1 LMKLTSLL
9 LLIFCLVTSLNAQT
23 LTANFHPDNKA
34 SNTSQFPLKS
44 GLLTNTGDVYQFG
57 SESEVTIS
65 NPVGFSVS
73 DDGRLIGSLQSRG
86 GLSAVVYNSE
96 GMELLNTDLQN
107 VSLTDETIRL
117 KLLNTGEFIVRDNV
131 ANFSFFDAAGSRAS
145 TYSNSASTSGGE
157 QTSQI
162 AVSDN
167 GVTKVVYNPVIQYQ
181 DSQGSRIF
189 RITGDSEAEEFFSSM
204 NRVIL
209 TLSVSKSNHTI
220 SVITQDNGG
229 LRSLHWFDRFG
240 NLLFEME
247 SDLDIQGF
255 SMTEDGHFATIY
267 SENRVQVYNTATTE
281 RLGSASSQSAIV
293 KAAYFPESN
302 LILTLGGNFNDKEID
317 SPDITAVDLQKRQ
330 IERVRL
336 NENVMFM
343 DRTDIRIERE
353 GTSTFKIDGINQPVH
368 VTAKF

>member
-1 LMKLTSLL
+1 MKLTSLL
-9 LLIFCLVTSLNAQT
+9 LLIFCLDTSLNAQT
-23 LTANFHPDNKA
+23 LTADFHPDNEA

-57 SESEVTIS
+57 SENDVTIS

-96 GMELLNTDLQN
+96 GMELLNTGLQN
-107 VSLTDETIRL
+107 VSSTDETTGL

-131 ANFSFFDAAGSRAS
+131 ANFSFFDAAGIRAS
-145 TYSNSASTSGGE
+145 TNSNSASTSGGE

-162 AVSDN
+162 AVSDD

-181 DSQGSRIF
+181 NSQGSRISLV
-189 RITGDSEAEEFFSSM
+189 TGDNEAEEFYNSSDRIII
-204 NRVIL
+204 N
-209 TLSVSKSNHTI
+209 LSVSESDHTV
-220 SVITQDNGG
+220 SVITESASGS
-229 LRSLHWFDRFG
+229 RSLHWFDRFG
-240 NLLFEME
+240 NLLSEMD
-247 SDLDIQGF
+247 SDLTIEGF
-255 SMTEDGHFATIY
+255 STTSDGNYVTIY
-267 SENRVQVYNTATTE
+267 AGNRVQVYNTATSE
-281 RLGSASSQSAIV
+281 RLGSASSRSSVI
-293 KAAYFPESN
+293 KAVYFPDSN
-302 LILTLGGNFNDKEID
+302 LILTLGGNLNDKEID

-336 NENVMFM
+336 NETVMFM

-353 GTSTFKIDGINQPVH
+353 GTRTFKIDGINRPIQ
-368 VTAKF
+368 VTAQF